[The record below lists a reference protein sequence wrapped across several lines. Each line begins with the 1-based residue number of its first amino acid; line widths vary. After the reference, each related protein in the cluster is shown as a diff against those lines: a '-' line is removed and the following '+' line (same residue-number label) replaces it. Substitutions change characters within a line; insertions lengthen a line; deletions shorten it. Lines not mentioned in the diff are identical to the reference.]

1 MIKPLSLTASLLA
14 CLVLSLTV
22 TAASVPVVNTRSTCS
37 KIQVRREWRDL
48 AIDQRLGYIKAVL
61 CLQSLPPTDTTRT
74 ATTRFEEFQATHI
87 YLTERIHSVGQ
98 FLPWHRHLVTLY
110 NNALREECGYHG
122 PETFWDWTRDGDS
135 NRPILESPIFD
146 PVTGFGGD
154 GVPGTYTL
162 PPDPD
167 GLSSVPFPARW
178 KGCVQDGPFNATVIN
193 LGPGRLLTKHCLVR
207 DIDESWKF
215 TMTSENVAKQM
226 DASKTYE
233 QFRVIIDNLVNGIH
247 GSGHVLVGGEMTN
260 TYSADPLFYMHHSNL
275 DRFWW
280 KWQMVD
286 PENRM
291 FDVSGPTTQTGKV
304 EVTLDFEL
312 DFPALSHNYTV
323 RDIMDP
329 SVGPGCFVYE

>member
-1 MIKPLSLTASLLA
+1 MIKTLSLTASLLA
-14 CLVLSLTV
+14 CF
-22 TAASVPVVNTRSTCS
+22 ASVSVVNTPSTCS

-48 AIDQRLGYIKAVL
+48 AIDQH
-61 CLQSLPPTDTTRT
+61 TTRT

-98 FLPWHRHLVTLY
+98 FLPWHRHL
-110 NNALREECGYHG
+110 ECGYHG
-122 PETFWDWTRDGDS
+122 PETFWDWTRDGNS
-135 NRPILESPIFD
+135 NRPILGSPIFD

-207 DIDESWKF
+207 DIVESWKF
-215 TMTSENVAKQM
+215 NMTSENVAKQM
-226 DASKTYE
+226 DASKPYE

-247 GSGHVLVGGEMTN
+247 GSGHVLVGGEIQIH
-260 TYSADPLFYMHHSNL
+260 PLFYMHHSNL
-275 DRFWW
+275 D
-280 KWQMVD
+280 
-286 PENRM
+286 
-291 FDVSGPTTQTGKV
+291 
-304 EVTLDFEL
+304 
-312 DFPALSHNYTV
+312 
-323 RDIMDP
+323 
-329 SVGPGCFVYE
+329 